1 MTVKPHF
8 QHDCT
13 RCTFIASAHV
23 LFRVVD
29 IYRSCAD
36 VDSYIMR
43 YSDAGDDYATVHEPR
58 GPYSSTADGQ
68 PLLSL
73 NYRLCQLAE
82 ELSAPQPQPLNLD
95 ILTHLSAHLLSYEL
109 QDDPGYEHEEYV
121 LNLDEARAHLRG
133 KSDMVVWASLSDIHG
148 NVVAGTEDLV

>member
-1 MTVKPHF
+1 MTVKPRF
-8 QHDCT
+8 KHDCT

-58 GPYSSTADGQ
+58 GAYSSTADGQ

-95 ILTHLSAHLLSYEL
+95 APFVLSYEP
-109 QDDPGYEHEEYV
+109 QDDPGYEHEEFV
-121 LNLDEARAHLRG
+121 KDLEAARAHLRG
-133 KSDMVVWASLSDIHG
+133 KWDMVMWADLHDTHG
-148 NVVAGTEDLV
+148 NVVADTDALL